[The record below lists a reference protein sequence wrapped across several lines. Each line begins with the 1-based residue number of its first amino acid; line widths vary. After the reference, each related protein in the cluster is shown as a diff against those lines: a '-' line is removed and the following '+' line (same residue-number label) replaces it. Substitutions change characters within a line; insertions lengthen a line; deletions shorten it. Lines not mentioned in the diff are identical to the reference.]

1 MSADVAATRHWGL
14 WSTVAWSAFIG
25 AVFVFGQVL
34 VVTLHIHQ
42 AGMSPGDV
50 ERMFGAGGANGWLVA
65 ISTLTTT
72 TVCCAL
78 IAGVVKMKRGAT
90 LREYLAL
97 HTVSPATLAKW
108 LGTLAI
114 LIAASDLLTWALGR
128 PIVPEFM
135 SRSYATAE
143 PLWLFCIALI
153 VFAPLFEEAFF
164 RGFLF
169 RGLAASAVG
178 PIGAIVLTTTLW
190 AMLHVQYD
198 TYGIATIF
206 VLGLFF
212 GAARVA
218 TGSLYVPLALHAV
231 ANLVATIETAIA
243 AR

>member
-1 MSADVAATRHWGL
+1 MSADAAATPHWGL
-14 WSTVAWSAFIG
+14 WPTVAWSAFIA
-25 AVFVFGQVL
+25 AVFIFGQVL

-42 AGMSPGDV
+42 AGMSPGEV
-50 ERMFGAGGANGWLVA
+50 ERLFGAGGANGWLVA
-65 ISTLTTT
+65 VSTLTTT

-78 IAGVVKMKRGAT
+78 IAGVVKLKRGAT

-97 HTVSPATLAKW
+97 HPIPAATLAKW
-108 LGTLAI
+108 LGALAI
-114 LIAASDLLTWALGR
+114 LIAASDLLTWSLGR

-135 SRSYATAE
+135 SRSYVTAE
-143 PLWLFCIALI
+143 PLWLFCVALI
-153 VFAPLFEEAFF
+153 IFAPLFEEMFF

-169 RGLAASAVG
+169 RGLAASVIG
-178 PIGAIVLTTTLW
+178 SIGAIVLTTALW

-212 GAARVA
+212 GAARVV
-218 TGSLYVPLALHAV
+218 TGSLYVPLVLQAAAH
-231 ANLVATIETAIA
+231 LVATLETAIA